1 MRPTILVLALLATG
15 CAREQKPFTIFG
27 TWSGTMM
34 TITDSQRHESVT
46 LPIARYGYMNLAL
59 RSDSSYQF
67 DLSILKDV
75 VVDRPVLGLKENV
88 VLIKAVYK
96 SSRFGKFRGD
106 DSGLVLTT
114 KEGII
119 VVHPDSNRWVLQ
131 ARFFDESNRL
141 WECTLVTKE

>member
-1 MRPTILVLALLATG
+1 MRPTILVLALLLVG
-15 CAREQKPFTIFG
+15 CASERKPFTIFG

-96 SSRFGKFRGD
+96 SSRFGTFRGE
-106 DSGLVLTT
+106 DSGLVLTS
-114 KEGII
+114 KECVIFVRSDTASGQ
-119 VVHPDSNRWVLQ
+119 LF
-131 ARFFDESNRL
+131 ARFSDESNRV
-141 WECTLVTKE
+141 WYCTLVAKE